1 MHDFELAQQRVQD
14 EQSVHRYH
22 VETDCFASAEVGEE
36 QREEREE
43 QDENQKQSA
52 VGPHCAFANACQV
65 VGRSQSLHGERQSN
79 ADKRVCKESGR

>member
-22 VETDCFASAEVGEE
+22 VETDCLSCTEVGEE

-52 VGPHCAFANACQV
+52 VGSHCAFSNARQV
-65 VGRSQSLHGERQSN
+65 VG
-79 ADKRVCKESGR
+79 